1 MLASKIAF
9 DCSQAP
15 NKSYFKNVPGV
26 CRPVMDLVSNHS
38 QEIGQSMVVLQLTL
52 HKLLLHH
59 SERGESSNSH

>member
-52 HKLLLHH
+52 QTSQ
-59 SERGESSNSH
+59 SEREESSNNH